1 MSGQKVTLAPGL
13 YPVATPIGNL
23 RDITLRA
30 LDVLSSADVIACEDS
45 RITKRLL
52 QAYGVT
58 TPVIPYHEH
67 NAASMRPRILERIE
81 KGEAVVLVSDA
92 GTPLISDPGFKLV
105 RALVEAD
112 GKVYP
117 IPGAS
122 APITALSAAG
132 LPSDHFLFVG
142 FPPNK
147 QAARRKA
154 LETFSHIDATLI
166 FFESPKRLK
175 DCLKDMADLWPDR
188 QAVVA
193 RELTKMFE
201 EFRRMPLTELAASY
215 IDQPT
220 PKGEIVILV
229 EPPHKADEAMDEED
243 LDGLILKALETQSLR
258 DASADVASVTG
269 LPKKQVYKR
278 ALDLSKNKD

>member
-52 QAYGVT
+52 QAYGIT

-175 DCLKDMADLWPDR
+175 DCLTDMADLWPDR

>member
-52 QAYGVT
+52 QAYGIT

-105 RALVEAD
+105 RALVEAG

-193 RELTKMFE
+193 RELTKMLE

>member
-1 MSGQKVTLAPGL
+1 MSGQHVSLDPGL

-30 LDVLSSADVIACEDS
+30 LDILTSADVIACEDS

-52 QAYGVT
+52 SAYGIT
-58 TPVIPYHEH
+58 TPVIAYHEH
-67 NAASMRPRILERIE
+67 NAATMRPRILERIE

-105 RALVEAD
+105 RAVVEE
-112 GKVYP
+112 GHRVFP

-122 APITALSAAG
+122 APVTALSAAG
-132 LPSDHFLFVG
+132 LPSDHFLFAG

-154 LETFSHIDATLI
+154 LETFTHIDATLI

-175 DCLKDMADLWPDR
+175 DCLKDMADLWPTR

-193 RELTKMFE
+193 RELTKLYE
-201 EFRRMPLTELAASY
+201 EFRRMPLPELAASY
-215 IDQPT
+215 RDQPT

-229 EPPHKADEAMDEED
+229 EPPQASDDAPGEED
-243 LDGLILKALETQSLR
+243 LDSLLVKALESQSLR
-258 DASADVASVTG
+258 DASADVAAMTG

>member
-52 QAYGVT
+52 QAYGIT

-105 RALVEAD
+105 RALVEAG